1 MIRNVKDMKRVPCYQ
16 RDSLYAGADAYRAI
30 EKTTGETSG
39 KGFSRTPKKSHE
51 VASSIHSIYEAEEIY
66 KREKTYNQKAYH
78 GSPYTFDRFDLRA
91 KLEQDAAE
99 FSHSI
104 DLFMDGKLKGGNV
117 KVMTTPLV
125 MKLVGAEILPIETST
140 TVLSKILY
148 GKHSNELDE
157 NIVKQIPRALTDPV
171 AVFQSKTK
179 KGRLVVALE
188 LKDKNKSPIVVP
200 FALDISSNPVDTS
213 NGYYMNFITSAYG
226 KDYKGRP
233 NIKWFYDE
241 INAGRM
247 CYGNKKKLTKL
258 LGTAGLYLP
267 QPPKSNKLLLDVK
280 SVPNETDLVKLK
292 NENPEYYQQKEE
304 YAGAYEV
311 ENNAIHILLAGNEAD
326 VYKAIEKTTGETSGN
341 RITSTAKKSHE
352 VASSIHNIYEAEE
365 IYKRE
370 KIYMNI

>member
-1 MIRNVKDMKRVPCYQ
+1 
-16 RDSLYAGADAYRAI
+16 
-30 EKTTGETSG
+30 
-39 KGFSRTPKKSHE
+39 
-51 VASSIHSIYEAEEIY
+51 
-66 KREKTYNQKAYH
+66 
-78 GSPYTFDRFDLRA
+78 
-91 KLEQDAAE
+91 
-99 FSHSI
+99 
-104 DLFMDGKLKGGNV
+104 
-117 KVMTTPLV
+117 
-125 MKLVGAEILPIETST
+125 
-140 TVLSKILY
+140 
-148 GKHSNELDE
+148 
-157 NIVKQIPRALTDPV
+157 
-171 AVFQSKTK
+171 
-179 KGRLVVALE
+179 
-188 LKDKNKSPIVVP
+188 
-200 FALDISSNPVDTS
+200 
-213 NGYYMNFITSAYG
+213 MNFITSAYG

-304 YAGAYEV
+304 YACAYEV